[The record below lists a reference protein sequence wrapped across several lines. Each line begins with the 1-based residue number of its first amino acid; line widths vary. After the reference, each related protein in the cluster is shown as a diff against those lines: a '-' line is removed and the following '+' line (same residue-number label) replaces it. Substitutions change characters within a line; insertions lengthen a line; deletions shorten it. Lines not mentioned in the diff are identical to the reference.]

1 MRVLAVI
8 QNHLLGDIL
17 DTLLSNL
24 FSLHV
29 CRVLCVS
36 PDSLWQGIDQYQ
48 PEVIVLEEGLVDVTA
63 LSLVGRSLLCG
74 RVRIILISPAENR
87 VQVYDRFQISL
98 TQTADFVA
106 LIEDYPRY
114 QV

>member
-17 DTLLSNL
+17 DNLLSNL

-36 PDSLWQGIDQYQ
+36 PDSFWHGIDQYQ
-48 PEVIVLEEGLVDVTA
+48 PEVIVLEEGLIDVTA

-74 RVRIILISPAENR
+74 RVRIILINPAGNQ
-87 VQVYDRFQISL
+87 VQVYDKFQISL

>member
-29 CRVLCVS
+29 CRVLRVNA
-36 PDSLWQGIDQYQ
+36 DSFWQGVDQCQ
-48 PEVIVLEEGLVDVTA
+48 PEVIVLEEGLVDVST
-63 LSLVGRSLLCG
+63 LSLAGQPLLCG
-74 RVRIILISPAENR
+74 RVRIILINPAGNQ
-87 VQVYDRFQISL
+87 VQVYDKFQISL